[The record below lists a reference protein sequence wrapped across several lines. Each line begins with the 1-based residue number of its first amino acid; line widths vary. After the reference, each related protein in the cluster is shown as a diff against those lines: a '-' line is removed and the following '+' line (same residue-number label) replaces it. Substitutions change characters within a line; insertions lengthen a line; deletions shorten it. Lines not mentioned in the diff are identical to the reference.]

1 MLLRFHRVIPGF
13 MAQAKS
19 RCQVCDI
26 SKISNV
32 LLQMLQPAYGALMVL
47 RVSTAR
53 SGSNFSAICLSWSK
67 WLPKMAQMFL

>member
-1 MLLRFHRVIPGF
+1 MSFPVSWHRRRVD
-13 MAQAKS
+13 AKS
-19 RCQVCDI
+19 GI
-26 SKISNV
+26 FPKISNV

-47 RVSTAR
+47 RVSTPR